1 MDRVTVFG
9 GSGFVGRY
17 IVKRLAS
24 EGAVVRVAVRRPEE
38 ALFLKTMGLVGQ
50 IAPIHGDVRSDASVR
65 AAVQD
70 ADTVINT
77 VGFWDATRRSSFDD
91 VHHLGAARVA
101 RLSAEAGAR
110 QLVHLSGIGAS
121 ETSRS
126 KYVAARARGD
136 AAVMAEFD
144 GAIILQPSVIF
155 GQEDRLLNLMGR
167 IIKNSL
173 VFPVI
178 AGDTKLQPV
187 YVGDVADAALAALK
201 KSASGPFQLGGPRVY
216 SHRELIDLVMA
227 LCERDR
233 LCIGM
238 PMGLASILAGI
249 LAILPGPTP
258 LSKDTLALL
267 QEDNVVSDGAADLE
281 SLGLSPAAV
290 ETIAPTY
297 LDQYRPRG
305 RYRRER
311 MV

>member
-17 IVKRLAS
+17 IVKRLAH

-38 ALFLKTMGLVGQ
+38 ALFLKTMGQVGQ
-50 IAPIHGDVRSDASVR
+50 IAPVHGDVRSDASVQ
-65 AAVQD
+65 AAVQGAD
-70 ADTVINT
+70 AVINT

-101 RLSAEAGAR
+101 GLSAKAGVR
-110 QLVHLSGIGAS
+110 QFVHLSGIGAS
-121 ETSRS
+121 ESSPS

-136 AAVMAEFD
+136 AAVMSAF
-144 GAIILQPSVIF
+144 GSAIVLQPSAIF
-155 GQEDRLLNLMGR
+155 GPEDRLLNLMGR
-167 IIKNSL
+167 IIRNSP

-187 YVGDVADAALAALK
+187 YVGDVADAALAALN
-201 KSASGPFQLGGPRVY
+201 KSVSGAFQLGGPRVY
-216 SHRELIDLVMA
+216 SHRELIGLAMEYCE
-227 LCERDR
+227 CERR
-233 LCIGM
+233 CIGM
-238 PMGLASILAGI
+238 PMGLASLLAGM
-249 LAILPGPTP
+249 LALLPGPTP

-267 QEDNVVSDGAADLE
+267 QDDNVVAEGAPDLE
-281 SLGLSPAAV
+281 TLGISPVAV

-305 RYRRER
+305 RYRRAR
-311 MV
+311 MA